1 MAILQGRSRFGV
13 GERQSGYEWIN
24 YEGSQ
29 LKFNMVTTVICFN
42 LLISVFC
49 LWLAWR
55 IGRLRKRL
63 ARIADVLIM
72 AEKRSDRVL
81 FHAPERIIRGQRGTR
96 WARQRYALLA
106 QQWAQVEQ
114 VLSILSLVLGIWRRR
129 SRHQRQ
135 VS

>member
-1 MAILQGRSRFGV
+1 
-13 GERQSGYEWIN
+13 
-24 YEGSQ
+24 
-29 LKFNMVTTVICFN
+29 MVTTVICLN
-42 LLISVFC
+42 LLISAFC

-72 AEKRSDRVL
+72 AEKRTDRVL
-81 FHAPERIIRGQRGTR
+81 FHASERIIRGQRGTR
-96 WARQRYALLA
+96 WVRDRYALLA

-135 VS
+135 VR

>member
-1 MAILQGRSRFGV
+1 
-13 GERQSGYEWIN
+13 
-24 YEGSQ
+24 
-29 LKFNMVTTVICFN
+29 MVTTVICLN

-72 AEKRSDRVL
+72 AEKRTDRVL
-81 FHAPERIIRGQRGTR
+81 FDAPNQIIRGQRGTR

-106 QQWAQVEQ
+106 QQWAQVERL
-114 VLSILSLVLGIWRRR
+114 LSILSLVLGIWRRR

-135 VS
+135 VR